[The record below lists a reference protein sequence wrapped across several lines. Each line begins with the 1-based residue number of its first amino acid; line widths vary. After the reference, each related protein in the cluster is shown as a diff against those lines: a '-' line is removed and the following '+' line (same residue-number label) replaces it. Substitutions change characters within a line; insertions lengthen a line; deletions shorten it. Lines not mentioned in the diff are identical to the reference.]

1 MYQLIIVKDLAT
13 VFFEQFGWLPPKAID
28 LPVGRGRQLIILLI
42 TVVFE
47 RVRMNIYVG
56 NVSYR
61 MTEDELKAA
70 FEAYGEVESARVIT
84 DRETGRSK
92 GFAFVE
98 MPDSDQAHA
107 AIEALNGSEIAGRQ
121 VTVNEARPRTEGGGG
136 FRGGRGPRNF

>member
-1 MYQLIIVKDLAT
+1 
-13 VFFEQFGWLPPKAID
+13 
-28 LPVGRGRQLIILLI
+28 
-42 TVVFE
+42 
-47 RVRMNIYVG
+47 MNIYVG

-61 MTEDELKAA
+61 MTEDELRAA

-98 MPDSDQAHA
+98 MPDSEQAQK
-107 AIEALNGSEIAGRQ
+107 AIEELNGSEIGGRQ

-136 FRGGRGPRNF
+136 GFRGNRGPRNF